1 MEAWVCSSCSRASRR
16 SFRLDF
22 CRGHVRSGSRNV
34 QKLIRMATPCVVDK
48 AYLEPTLLPVD
59 RKDMVKLEGLRDGEW
74 SNLHLL
80 GGWRGGL
87 TFPAPGQ
94 PAAQWL
100 RSLMRNQDADIERAV
115 PCSIVESRSFW
126 NEIKNNHG
134 LSIDMCRVAAQILEL
149 TIGGINSAAFMLYI
163 VEFGIDIAAHSIMAA
178 QGLRLPAQMPATF
191 DLAVSAAIFAIQQG
205 QMGLGMA
212 ALRHAQ
218 LRLIPL
224 VDREL
229 MAKPCGRI
237 IRQGSRHL
245 VPAANIV
252 IVIVPIEDIRLH
264 VVPARIVDDGTA
276 PIEGGEV
283 IVCPPNCLP
292 LLGVLRDPPV
302 QAPLLVIDSPENDA
316 GMIAIARDHRGQ
328 LSLEA
333 CDGFGRVAPNTRRFS
348 PHQQTQTV
356 GPVEPARVL

>member
-1 MEAWVCSSCSRASRR
+1 
-16 SFRLDF
+16 
-22 CRGHVRSGSRNV
+22 
-34 QKLIRMATPCVVDK
+34 MATPCVVDK
-48 AYLEPTLLPVD
+48 SYIEPTLLPVG
-59 RKDMVKLEGLRDGEW
+59 REGMVKLEGLRDGEW

-80 GGWRGGL
+80 GDWRGSL

-100 RSLMRNQDADIERAV
+100 RSLMRNQDADLERAV
-115 PCSIVESRSFW
+115 LDAIIESRSFRD
-126 NEIKNNHG
+126 EIENNHG
-134 LSIDMCRVAAQILEL
+134 LSVDISGIAAQIFGPPLGSVDSTE
-149 TIGGINSAAFMLYI
+149 FMLYV
-163 VEFGIDIAAHSIMAA
+163 VEFGIDIAAHGILAA
-178 QGLRLPAQMPATF
+178 QGLRLPAQMPAAF

-218 LRLIPL
+218 LRLIPRIS
-224 VDREL
+224 REL

-237 IRQGSRHL
+237 IRQGSRYL

-252 IVIVPIEDIRLH
+252 IVVVPIEDIRPH

-292 LLGVLRDPPV
+292 LLGILRDPPV
-302 QAPLLVIDSPENDA
+302 QAPLLVVDAPENDA
-316 GMIAIARDHRGQ
+316 GMIPIARDHRGQ

-333 CDGFGRVAPNTRRFS
+333 CDRCGRVAPNTRRLS
-348 PHQQTQTV
+348 PYQQTQAV
-356 GPVEPARVL
+356 RPVEPTRVLKLD